1 MTVFEEYL
9 DELASLSELEL
20 QQAAEKLFA
29 IEKQHTARVIAHL
42 AEISRRKSYLELGH
56 PSLFDYCT
64 QRLGLDEGAAY
75 LRMQVAGCCRR
86 FPQILDALAN
96 NELSLT
102 VAGRIAPHLTR
113 DNVEE
118 LLAQSKGKSK
128 RQVKELLVSLQP
140 RPVVS
145 SGMKRQAPPQPALV
159 KGESRS
165 APGLMPL
172 EPSENPTVPEPSGTG
187 RGSIEPARRHVYN
200 IRFSAEEAF
209 KKKFERLAE
218 VLGVH
223 NPHRQMATLLEKALD
238 IALEKKDP
246 QQRLERRER
255 RARAQKSSPRP
266 AKEKAGHRSRAVPA
280 DVRDR
285 VLSESGYQCEY
296 RGSDGNRCRAR
307 TGLQVDHRLARGR
320 GGSDDEPN
328 LRALCA
334 AHNLRCAEKDFGVEF
349 VRNKIR
355 EARSSGKGSSDSVIS
370 SPCSSSIETVPGPKD
385 SE

>member
-1 MTVFEEYL
+1 MSL
-9 DELASLSELEL
+9 QASLSWSFS
-20 QQAAEKLFA
+20 KLRRSCSPSKNSTRPGSSP
-29 IEKQHTARVIAHL
+29 IWPRSLVV
-42 AEISRRKSYLELGH
+42 SRTWSWGH

-145 SGMKRQAPPQPALV
+145 SGMKKQAPPQPAPV
-159 KGESRS
+159 KEESRS

-172 EPSENPTVPEPSGTG
+172 EPSETPTVPEPSGTG

-266 AKEKAGHRSRAVPA
+266 AKERAGHRIPSEEDFLLVERA
-280 DVRDR
+280 
-285 VLSESGYQCEY
+285 
-296 RGSDGNRCRAR
+296 
-307 TGLQVDHRLARGR
+307 
-320 GGSDDEPN
+320 
-328 LRALCA
+328 
-334 AHNLRCAEKDFGVEF
+334 
-349 VRNKIR
+349 
-355 EARSSGKGSSDSVIS
+355 
-370 SPCSSSIETVPGPKD
+370 
-385 SE
+385 